1 MKSTIIDNNYSD
13 HESLSISVHR
23 YMSRVYGWMCAAL
36 VITAF
41 ASFATLSSETLLQ
54 LIFGNRIAFYVLIGV
69 EFLLVIGITGAINRI
84 SAPVAAALF
93 ILYSIVN
100 GVTLSVIFAIY
111 TSSSV
116 VSTFLITAVT
126 FGIMSVAGYVTKKD
140 LTKMGSLL
148 FMALIGL
155 VVASLVNMFFQSE
168 TLQWICS
175 YAGVIIFIGLTA
187 YDTQKIKNIGSEAIS
202 NNLDTSKIAIIGA
215 LTLYLD
221 FINLFLYLLRL
232 FGRRK

>member
-13 HESLSISVHR
+13 QESLSISVNR

-93 ILYSIVN
+93 ILYSILI

-116 VSTFLITAVT
+116 VSAFLITAVT

-140 LTKMGSLL
+140 LTKMGSILL
-148 FMALIGL
+148 MALIGL
-155 VVASLVNMFFQSE
+155 IVASLVNMFFQSE

-187 YDTQKIKNIGSEAIS
+187 YHTQKIKNIGSEAIS

>member
-1 MKSTIIDNNYSD
+1 M
-13 HESLSISVHR
+13 
-23 YMSRVYGWMCAAL
+23 
-36 VITAF
+36 
-41 ASFATLSSETLLQ
+41 
-54 LIFGNRIAFYVLIGV
+54 
-69 EFLLVIGITGAINRI
+69 
-84 SAPVAAALF
+84 
-93 ILYSIVN
+93 
-100 GVTLSVIFAIY
+100 IFAFY

-168 TLQWICS
+168 TLQWVCS